1 MSEAAAAP
9 LGPDDDVEYDP
20 FSYETD
26 CDPYPVYRW
35 MRDFAP
41 AYHNER
47 LGFWALT
54 RFQDNLEAF
63 LDPVTY
69 SSSWGTSL
77 EFMDGPKDATGL
89 MIYMDAPRHTRY
101 RKLVSGAFTLGRV
114 RALEPLVRE
123 LTARHLD
130 ALVGRPRFD
139 VVREFSARLPMDVIS
154 TLLGIPEADR
164 ADVQRKSNQML
175 HREPGDPNPTPEAVH
190 AALELIPYWNDLIA
204 ERRRGPK
211 DDLLSALVEVE
222 VPDDDGVPQRLTD
235 EEIRAFLVL
244 LATAGNETV
253 TKLLATAFLEL
264 ARHPDQRRTLVAEPR
279 WIANA
284 VEETLR
290 FDPPSQYQGRITT
303 REVTW
308 HGVRIP
314 RHGRV
319 ILLNGATGRD
329 ERRFADP
336 DRFDVRRTVDLH
348 LGFGY
353 GRHFCLGASLARLES
368 RIGIEEF
375 LRRWPDYEAP
385 ADGVERM
392 HSSNVRGL
400 SGLAIEPAPT
410 GTRSHP
416 KG

>member
-1 MSEAAAAP
+1 MSEAAGSE
-9 LGPDDDVEYDP
+9 LGPDASVEYDP
-20 FSYETD
+20 FSYEQD
-26 CDPYPVYRW
+26 DDPYPVYRW

-41 AYHNER
+41 AYRNER
-47 LGFWALT
+47 LDFWALT
-54 RFQDNLEAF
+54 RFQDNLDAF

-77 EFMDGPKDATGL
+77 EFMDGPKTEMGL

-101 RKLVSGAFTLGRV
+101 RKLVSKAFTLGRM
-114 RALEPLVRE
+114 RTLEPLIRG
-123 LTARHLD
+123 LAARHLD

-139 VVREFSARLPMDVIS
+139 VVREFTAKLPMDVIS

-164 ADVQRKSNQML
+164 AEVQRNSNMML
-175 HREPGDPNPTPEAVH
+175 HREPGNPMPTQEAIR
-190 AALELIPYWNDLIA
+190 ASLELIPYWNEQIA
-204 ERRRGPK
+204 QRRRRRT
-211 DDLLSALVEVE
+211 DDLMTDLVEVE
-222 VPDDDGVPQRLTD
+222 VEDDDGVLQRLSD
-235 EEIRAFLVL
+235 EEIRSFFML

-264 ARHPDQRRTLVAEPR
+264 ANHPDQRRILVAEPQ
-279 WIANA
+279 WTANA

-303 REVTW
+303 RPVTV
-308 HGVRIP
+308 HGERIP
-314 RHGRV
+314 EHGRV
-319 ILLNGATGRD
+319 LLINGATGRD
-329 ERRFADP
+329 ERRFEAP
-336 DRFDVRRTVDLH
+336 DRYDVRRSFDLH

-375 LRRWPDYEAP
+375 LCRWPDYEAP
-385 ADGVERM
+385 SDGIERM

-400 SGLAIEPAPT
+400 AGLVIEPAGRAP
-410 GTRSHP
+410 R
-416 KG
+416 